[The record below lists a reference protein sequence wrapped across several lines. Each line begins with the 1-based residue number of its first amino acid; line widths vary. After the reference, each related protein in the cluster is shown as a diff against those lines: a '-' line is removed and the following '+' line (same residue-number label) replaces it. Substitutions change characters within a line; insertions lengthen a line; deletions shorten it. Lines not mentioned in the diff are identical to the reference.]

1 MEFYDVLKKR
11 RTVRDFS
18 TREVSHDVLKKVLAA
33 AFMAPSND
41 HLRQLEFV
49 VVRGRENIAPLV
61 STVAKNTRIIQQTT
75 LDAAAGTMDPDAY
88 AMFLDALP
96 KQQRMLIQSNCL
108 VLPFFRQRHYPLC
121 QPADQSSLN
130 FFASAWA
137 AVENILLAAT
147 AEGLSCAF
155 RIPVGDESGHVKR
168 IVGAPEEY
176 KFTCFLAIGYAAD
189 DAHINRQKEIRI
201 DDRIHENIWS

>member
-61 STVAKNTRIIQQTT
+61 STVAKNTRIIQRPHWMPPPARWT
-75 LDAAAGTMDPDAY
+75 
-88 AMFLDALP
+88 
-96 KQQRMLIQSNCL
+96 RMRMPCFWMHCPSSNGC
-108 VLPFFRQRHYPLC
+108 
-121 QPADQSSLN
+121 
-130 FFASAWA
+130 
-137 AVENILLAAT
+137 
-147 AEGLSCAF
+147 
-155 RIPVGDESGHVKR
+155 
-168 IVGAPEEY
+168 
-176 KFTCFLAIGYAAD
+176 
-189 DAHINRQKEIRI
+189 
-201 DDRIHENIWS
+201 